1 MAKRNL
7 SLFHKLILANI
18 FYALPAVALIWLMV
32 GAKNENIE
40 FARMEL
46 VGDIFQR
53 PLEDVLE
60 GLANLR
66 VSAVHKKTVA
76 PETVAKVDA
85 SFESLK
91 KVYETQGVTLQFTE
105 EGLAKRK
112 RSHLKMATVAAKWDD
127 VKKKITTKV
136 NDDSVGAVGGLIG
149 DVRGMITHVGD
160 TSNLILDPDLDSY
173 YLMDVTLAALP
184 QMQDRL
190 QDLAINF
197 GDVVDKETKFT
208 PKNRIDLAVYNALFK
223 QSDIDRVTG
232 DMQTVIQ
239 EDPNFNG
246 ESPTLKSK
254 LDPSVKELSAK
265 TDKLLATLD
274 KASNSTNSPY
284 AREEFFKTIQD
295 NMDQS
300 FATWRMGADE
310 LDVLLQ
316 KRIDNMVWDRNKSL
330 AYALLALFAAFFVLF
345 WVALNFNKNMQ
356 AILNQ
361 LKGTLRETHTA
372 SRQLVQLS
380 TDLSQ
385 STNDQAS
392 ALQETASALEE
403 INSMVETTVQN
414 TDSANRTAEST
425 LVTVGKSESAMN
437 SLMTAMTE
445 ISESNGR
452 IQSLMSE
459 NSNKMT
465 HITSI
470 ISSIGDKTK
479 VINEI
484 VFQTKLLSFNASVEA
499 ARAGE
504 HGKGFAV
511 VAEEVGNL
519 ASMSGKASHEITQ
532 LLDGSVTEVHKISDQ
547 TKIDVDRVLKD
558 GQSRLTAGDALAQE
572 CHRSLEAISEE
583 FKVVRENVAG
593 IMRASEEQAKGIRE
607 ITTAIGRLDSLT
619 GENATMSRQTAEQ
632 SEILSAQAD
641 HIQQIVMTIEAE
653 VLGNTKAQMVK
664 EPAPELPSEESP
676 VHMQEGA

>member
-1 MAKRNL
+1 MAKRNF
-7 SLFHKLILANI
+7 SLFHKLIFANI
-18 FYALPAVALIWLMV
+18 FYALPAIALIWLMV
-32 GAKNENIE
+32 SAKNENID

-46 VGDIFQR
+46 VGDVFQR

-66 VSAVHKKTVA
+66 VTAVQKNTVA
-76 PETVAKVDA
+76 PEALTKIDS
-85 SFESLK
+85 SFGSLK
-91 KVYETQGVTLQFTE
+91 KVYDENGVTLQFTE

-112 RSHLKMATVAAKWDD
+112 RSHLKMATILAKWND
-127 VKKKITTKV
+127 VKTKITTKI
-136 NDDSVGAVGGLIG
+136 NDDSIGAVGGLIG
-149 DVRGMITHVGD
+149 DIRGMITHVGD

-190 QDLAINF
+190 QDLVVNF
-197 GDVVDKETKFT
+197 GGVVDKDAKFS
-208 PKNRIDLAVYNALFK
+208 PKNRIDLAVYSALFK

-232 DMQTVIQ
+232 DFQTVVQ

-246 ESPTLKSK
+246 ESPTLKTN
-254 LDPSVKELSAK
+254 LDPSIKELSAK
-265 TDKLLATLD
+265 TDKLLAMLD
-274 KASNSTNSPY
+274 KLSGSATSPTN
-284 AREEFFKTIQD
+284 REEFFKTIQED
-295 NMDQS
+295 MDQS
-300 FATWRMGADE
+300 FVSWRKGADE
-310 LDVLLQ
+310 LDILLQ

-330 AYALLALFAAFFVLF
+330 LYALISLFAAFFVLF

-361 LKGTLRETHTA
+361 LKGTLQETHTA

-414 TDSANRTAEST
+414 TDSANRTAETT
-425 LVTVGKSESAMN
+425 LVTVGKSETAMN

-445 ISESNGR
+445 IADSNGR
-452 IQSLMSE
+452 IQSLMAE

-547 TKIDVDRVLKD
+547 TKIDVDRVLRD

-572 CHRSLEAISEE
+572 CHRSLEAISQE
-583 FKVVRENVAG
+583 FNVVRENVSG

-632 SEILSAQAD
+632 SEILSKQAD
-641 HIQQIVMTIEAE
+641 HIQKIVMTIEAE
-653 VLGNTKAQMVK
+653 VLGNVQGQMPTSEASSD
-664 EPAPELPSEESP
+664 EPQA
-676 VHMQEGA
+676 